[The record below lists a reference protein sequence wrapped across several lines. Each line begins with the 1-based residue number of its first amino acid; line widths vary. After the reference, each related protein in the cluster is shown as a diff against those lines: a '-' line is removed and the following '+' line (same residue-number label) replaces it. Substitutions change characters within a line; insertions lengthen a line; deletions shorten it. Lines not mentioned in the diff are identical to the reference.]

1 MLQQCLQQNGAKRI
15 LIARS
20 AKTLKHLAA
29 RIANA
34 GGQAIDVVADVAD
47 REKCASRPKPLDF
60 LGYVGLRT

>member
-47 REKCASRPKPLDF
+47 
-60 LGYVGLRT
+60 